1 MDKAR
6 MGSKLADLATDSI
19 IETQAHTDNQVSSGD
34 GMVDICRPMHPWHAN
49 GQRVCLRER
58 TQAKQGSD
66 DRNMCFLSK
75 DKQLLIGIR

>member
-1 MDKAR
+1 
-6 MGSKLADLATDSI
+6 MGGKLADLATHSI

-34 GMVDICRPMHPWHAN
+34 GMVDIFRAMHTWHAN

-66 DRNMCFLSK
+66 DRNICFLCE